1 MSSHMSAQPLPGPG
15 SKNARAGAGR
25 ALLSTGVREKGGSA
39 TSEARP
45 SSARS
50 ASSMREDANGAGGH
64 CRHRLGPGPG
74 VIGDLAGLTRLHD
87 AHARKSVAGA
97 WLLAGGCFGGAPRG
111 FFMLTAR

>member
-50 ASSMREDANGAGGH
+50 ASSIREDAH
-64 CRHRLGPGPG
+64 KY
-74 VIGDLAGLTRLHD
+74 D
-87 AHARKSVAGA
+87 AGA